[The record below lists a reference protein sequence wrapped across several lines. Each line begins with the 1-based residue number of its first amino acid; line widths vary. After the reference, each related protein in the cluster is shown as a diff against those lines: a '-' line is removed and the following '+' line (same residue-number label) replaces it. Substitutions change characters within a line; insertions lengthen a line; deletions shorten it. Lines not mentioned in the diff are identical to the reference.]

1 MRQTPT
7 PQQKAERETW
17 VQGMHAVAEKR
28 DEQAFANLFDVFAPK
43 VKAYSL
49 AQQPG
54 AVMVADE
61 LVQEVM
67 LKIWNKA
74 HLFSAGKASVSTWIF
89 TMARNARID
98 YLRKNGRFVS
108 EIDPEDIYNQQVD
121 ESQDLFSAVQQKQ
134 LQASI
139 QQSISLL
146 PNEQA
151 QVLAK
156 VYMEGKSHQQVADE
170 LSMPLGTVKSRVR
183 LALGKL
189 EVMMR
194 KMQ

>member
-1 MRQTPT
+1 
-7 PQQKAERETW
+7 
-17 VQGMHAVAEKR
+17 MHAVAEKR